1 MQVIRKR
8 IRIFAKLFRQIRGQS
23 IIITLTMRMTSG
35 ISLFFLLVL
44 CSVVAPCTLCA
55 EEWSDSTLTLS
66 EVSVTAIKEP
76 QFRNIRPV
84 AVTSIGVAQ
93 IERLDI
99 INVKHAAEL
108 VPNFYIPDY
117 GSRMTSSIYVRGLGA
132 RIDQPVV
139 GLNVDNV
146 PYLNKDN
153 YDFDLADIER
163 IEMYRGP
170 QCTMYGRNTMGGLI
184 NLYTL
189 SPLRYQGVR
198 AMLQYGSANSVN
210 ASVSAYHKWRD
221 GLGSSLSVSY
231 GHTDGFFR
239 NEFNGKKA
247 DKENQFS
254 ARMKH
259 SFASGD
265 KFYGENVTSVNIS
278 RQGGYPYQS
287 LETGQIAY
295 NDTCYYKRLGVTD
308 GLTLRWTLP
317 GVTLSS
323 ISSFQYINDDM
334 TLDQDFLPI
343 SYFTLSQR
351 RHEWAF
357 TQDFIARGT
366 TGAYS
371 WLGGLFGFYKRT
383 NMTAPVTFKD
393 DGIRGLIEDHFNRP
407 EIRYPIVWDDRTFV
421 LGSDFLI
428 PDRGFALYHRSSYKW
443 GDFTA
448 SVDLRLDYEKVGI
461 DYHNYTST
469 SYTRWNSTVTP
480 WEVFSHEKVNIDERG
495 SLSQDF
501 MQLLPKFTLEY
512 DFGKGVT
519 YISVAKGYKAGGY
532 NTQMFSDVLQQAL
545 MAELGLSSKYEPSEI
560 ISYKPEESWNY
571 EVGARFSFP
580 ALNLTGNAAL
590 FYIDCRNQQL
600 TMFPEGTTTGRIMA
614 NAGKTRSYGAELS
627 LKWNPL
633 TDLEINGAYGY
644 TNAKFVEFNN
654 GKTNYKGK
662 RVPYAPENTLY
673 VGADYGLN
681 LRWRYADKLSFHV
694 GARGVGDIYW
704 DEANSVRQ
712 DFYLLPDASVTLDA
726 EKYSLQLW
734 GENLTSTSYDV
745 FYFVSIGNAFLQR
758 GKPRA
763 IGATFRL
770 KL

>member
-1 MQVIRKR
+1 MLLKQKR
-8 IRIFAKLFRQIRGQS
+8 LCIFAEKSLSHQIARMKRLSS
-23 IIITLTMRMTSG
+23 IVSMLMLLPAFMQMR
-35 ISLFFLLVL
+35 
-44 CSVVAPCTLCA
+44 AA
-55 EEWSDSTLTLS
+55 EPRAEWSDTTLTLA

-76 QFRNIRPV
+76 QFRSLRPM
-84 AVTSIGVAQ
+84 AVTTIGASQ
-93 IERLDI
+93 IERFDI
-99 INVKHAAEL
+99 LNVKHAAEL

-198 AMLQYGSANSVN
+198 AMVQYGTANSIN
-210 ASVSAYHKWRD
+210 ASVSGYKRWSD
-221 GLGSSLSVSY
+221 NFGSSLSVSY

-239 NEFNGKKA
+239 NEYNGKKA

-254 ARMKH
+254 VRMKH
-259 SFASGD
+259 SFTSGTT
-265 KFYGENVTSVNIS
+265 FYGENVSSLNLS

-287 LETGQIAY
+287 IASGKIAY
-295 NDTCYYKRLGVTD
+295 NDTCYYKRLGITD

-317 GVTLSS
+317 AMTISS

-343 SYFTLSQR
+343 SYFTLSQK

-357 TQDFIARGT
+357 TQDFIVRGNV
-366 TGAYS
+366 GGYN

-383 NMTAPVTFKD
+383 NMSAPVTFKD
-393 DGIRGLIEDHFNRP
+393 DGVRGLIENHFNRP
-407 EIRYPIVWDDRTFV
+407 EIRYPIVWDDREFV

-428 PDRGFALYHRSSYKW
+428 PDRGVALYHRSSYKW
-443 GDFTA
+443 NNLTA
-448 SVDLRLDYEKVGI
+448 SADLRLDYEKVGI
-461 DYHNYTST
+461 EYHNFTST
-469 SYTRWNSTVTP
+469 AYTRWNSTVTP
-480 WEVFSHEKVNIDERG
+480 WEVFSHEKVVIDERG
-495 SLSQDF
+495 KLSRDF
-501 MQLLPKFTLEY
+501 VQLLPKLTLEY
-512 DFGKGVT
+512 DFGSGVV
-519 YISVAKGYKAGGY
+519 YLSAAKGYKAGGF

-545 MAELGLSSKYEPSEI
+545 MAELGLSSKYEPSDI
-560 ISYKPEESWNY
+560 ISYKPEESWDY
-571 EVGARFSFP
+571 ELGTRFNIP
-580 ALNLTGNAAL
+580 GWNLSGNGAL

-600 TMFPEGTTTGRIMA
+600 TMFPEGTTTGRIMT
-614 NAGKTRSYGAELS
+614 NAGKTRSYGLELS
-627 LKWNPL
+627 LKWKPL
-633 TDLEINGAYGY
+633 EQLEFNGAYGY
-644 TNAKFVEFNN
+644 TNAKFVEFYN

-662 RVPYAPENTLY
+662 YVPYAPSNTLY
-673 VGADYGLN
+673 VGADYTLGINHRL
-681 LRWRYADKLSFHV
+681 LDRVLFHV
-694 GARGVGDIYW
+694 GTRGVGDIYW

-712 DFYLLPDASVTLDA
+712 NFYLLPDASVTF
-726 EKYSLQLW
+726 ETPKFSLQLW
-734 GENLTSTSYDV
+734 GENLTATDYDV
-745 FYFVSIGNAFLQR
+745 FYFVSVGNAFLQK
-758 GKPRA
+758 GKPRR

-770 KL
+770 KI

>member
-1 MQVIRKR
+1 MKPCSAL
-8 IRIFAKLFRQIRGQS
+8 FALLMLAGGVSPLRGEVTHS
-23 IIITLTMRMTSG
+23 
-35 ISLFFLLVL
+35 
-44 CSVVAPCTLCA
+44 
-55 EEWSDSTLTLS
+55 EEWSDSTLTLT

-76 QFRNIRPV
+76 QFRNSRPA

-93 IERLDI
+93 IERFDI
-99 INVKHAAEL
+99 LNVKHAAEL

-198 AMLQYGSANSVN
+198 AMLQYGTANSIN
-210 ASVSAYHKWRD
+210 ASVSAYHRWNAS
-221 GLGSSLSVSY
+221 LGSSLSVSY

-239 NEFNGKKA
+239 NEYNGKKT
-247 DKENQFS
+247 DKENQLS
-254 ARMKH
+254 LRMKH
-259 SFASGD
+259 SFASGER
-265 KFYGENVTSVNIS
+265 FYGENVTSLNLS

-287 LETGQIAY
+287 IESGKIAY

-317 GVTLSS
+317 DGVTLSS

-357 TQDFIARGT
+357 TQDFIARGK
-366 TGAYS
+366 TGGYS

-383 NMTAPVTFKD
+383 DMSAPVTFKD
-393 DGIRGLIEDHFNRP
+393 DGIKGLIEDHFNRP
-407 EIRYPIVWDDRTFV
+407 EIRYPIRWDDRTFV

-428 PDRGFALYHRSSYKW
+428 PDRGFAIYHRSSYKW

-448 SVDLRLDYEKVGI
+448 SADIRLDYEKVGI
-461 DYHNYTST
+461 DYRNFTTT

-480 WEVFSHEKVNIDERG
+480 WEVFSHETVKIDERG

-501 MQLLPKFTLEY
+501 TQLLPKVTLEY
-512 DFGKGVT
+512 DFGRGVA
-519 YISVAKGYKAGGY
+519 YLSAAKGYKAGGY

-571 EVGARFSFP
+571 ELGARFSFP
-580 ALNLTGNAAL
+580 ALNLSGSGAL

-614 NAGKTRSYGAELS
+614 NAGKTRSYGMEVS

-633 TDLEINGAYGY
+633 QGLALNGAYGY

-654 GKTNYKGK
+654 GKTDYKGK
-662 RVPYAPENTLY
+662 YVPYAPSNTLY
-673 VGADYGLN
+673 AGADYTLE
-681 LRWRYADKLSFHV
+681 LRNSAKLLFHA
-694 GARGVGDIYW
+694 GTRGVGDIYW
-704 DEANSVRQ
+704 DEANTVRQ
-712 DFYLLPDASVTLDA
+712 NFYLLPDASVTYEA
-726 EKYSLQLW
+726 KRFSLQLW
-734 GENLTSTSYDV
+734 GENLSSTSYDV
-745 FYFVSIGNAFLQR
+745 FYFVSIGNAFLQK
-758 GKPRA
+758 GKPRTV
-763 IGATFRL
+763 GATFRMNI
-770 KL
+770 

>member
-1 MQVIRKR
+1 MMLI
-8 IRIFAKLFRQIRGQS
+8 
-23 IIITLTMRMTSG
+23 
-35 ISLFFLLVL
+35 LVGAV
-44 CSVVAPCTLCA
+44 SAFPVCA
-55 EEWSDSTLTLS
+55 EESRHEVQPDSVLTLS

-76 QFRNIRPV
+76 QYRSLRPV
-84 AVTSIGVAQ
+84 AVTTIGTGQ

-99 INVKHAAEL
+99 LNVKRAAEL

-198 AMLQYGSANSVN
+198 AMLQYGTANSVN
-210 ASVSAYHKWRD
+210 ASVSAYHRWND
-221 GLGSSLSVSY
+221 HFGSSLSVSY

-239 NEFNGKKA
+239 NEYNGKKA

-254 ARMKH
+254 VRMKH
-259 SFASGD
+259 SFSSRGT
-265 KFYGENVTSVNIS
+265 FYGENVTSVNLS

-287 LETGQIAY
+287 LESGKIAY

-308 GLTLRWTLP
+308 GLTLRWVL
-317 GVTLSS
+317 GDVTLSS

-343 SYFTLSQR
+343 SYFTLTQK

-357 TQDFIARGT
+357 TQDFVARGK

-383 NMTAPVTFKD
+383 NMSAPVTFKD

-407 EIRYPIVWDDRTFV
+407 EIRYPIRWDDRTFV

-428 PDRGFALYHRSSYKW
+428 PDRGFALYHRSSYAI
-443 GDFTA
+443 DRFTFSA
-448 SVDLRLDYEKVGI
+448 DLRLDYEKVGI
-461 DYHNYTST
+461 DYRNFTNT

-480 WEVFSHEKVNIDERG
+480 WEVFSHETVKIDEHG

-501 MQLLPKFTLEY
+501 VQVLPKFTVEY
-512 DFGKGVT
+512 ALGSGTAYV
-519 YISVAKGYKAGGY
+519 SAAKGYKAGGY

-571 EVGARFSFP
+571 ELGARFSFP
-580 ALNLTGNAAL
+580 RYGLTGNIAL

-614 NAGKTRSYGAELS
+614 NAGKTRSFGAELS
-627 LKWNPL
+627 LKWSPVES
-633 TDLEINGAYGY
+633 LELNGAYGY
-644 TNAKFVEFNN
+644 TNAKFVDFNN
-654 GKTNYKGK
+654 GKINYKGK

-673 VGADYGLN
+673 AGADYVLD
-681 LRWRYADKLSFHV
+681 LRKGFVDKILFHAGV
-694 GARGVGDIYW
+694 RGVGDIYW
-704 DEANSVRQ
+704 DESNSVRQ
-712 DFYLLPDASVTLDA
+712 NIYFLPDASVTL
-726 EKYSLQLW
+726 ETERFSFQLW
-734 GENLTSTSYDV
+734 GENLTSTKYDV
-745 FYFVSIGNAFLQR
+745 FYFVSVGNAFLQK
-758 GKPRA
+758 GKPRCV
-763 IGATFRL
+763 GATFRM